1 MTSKV
6 KKLAGVA
13 TGVAITL
20 GTGLTAFASEPSEK
34 IVSTAIN
41 SAVAG
46 VKSEASVV
54 IGSAIGLGVV
64 FWGAKLLWG
73 KFKSMAK

>member
-6 KKLAGVA
+6 KKLAGAV
-13 TGVAITL
+13 TGVVITL
-20 GTGLTAFASEPSEK
+20 GTGMTAFASEPTEN
-34 IVSTAIN
+34 IVSNAIN
-41 SAVAG
+41 TAVAG

-64 FWGAKLLWG
+64 FWGAKLLWS